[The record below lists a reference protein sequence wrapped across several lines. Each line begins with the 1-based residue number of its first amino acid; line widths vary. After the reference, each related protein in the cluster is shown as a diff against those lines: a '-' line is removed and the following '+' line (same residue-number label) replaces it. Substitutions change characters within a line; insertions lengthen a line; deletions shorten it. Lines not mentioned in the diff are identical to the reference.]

1 MTMTFDV
8 LIALITTG
16 GVIVGALLGFAG
28 TSVRNRLDAYR
39 IAQDMQQDNQKLWQ
53 WNRQLVDHIYK
64 NLGPPPPR
72 PPDDLF
78 KHDND

>member
-1 MTMTFDV
+1 MTFDV

-53 WNRQLVDHIYK
+53 
-64 NLGPPPPR
+64 
-72 PPDDLF
+72 
-78 KHDND
+78 